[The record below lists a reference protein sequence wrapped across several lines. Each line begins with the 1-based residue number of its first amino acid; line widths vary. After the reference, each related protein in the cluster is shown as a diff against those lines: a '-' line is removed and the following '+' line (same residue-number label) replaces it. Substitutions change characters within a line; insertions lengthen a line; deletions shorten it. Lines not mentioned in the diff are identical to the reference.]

1 MNDLEVK
8 DYITKN
14 IKTINLNNL
23 TIMIKEIKTDA
34 VILDILLTNLNDIG
48 KDNLFEIIKR
58 LNDTIKIEL
67 LHLFD
72 MKEQIEL
79 IKSLNEDEN
88 KIKFIDNR
96 KYLTF
101 QTDIIASLK
110 NYENILFY
118 FNRSNSLKYKIE
130 IINLVK
136 NLKTKIKLIK
146 LIDHQYYKI
155 FILSNF
161 EPYKSMIIKNSSIAP
176 SINHENGFPDITI
189 GIELEVLNDN
199 ISLYS
204 NVATIL
210 EEFRVKEESTLS
222 NGFEIISP
230 KLNYTHEDMQKLN
243 TICNI
248 LKTCG
253 FYTSNSCGGHI
264 HIGIDCINNVEQIFT
279 LLYIYCNCE
288 NIFYLISNKEG
299 SKPRR
304 QVKIYASKIKKI
316 YELAIRKKDFEN
328 VGQDIEKLLKKLKK
342 INFERYKG
350 LNINTNIRTI
360 EFRIPNGEINFYELF
375 CNIKLFV
382 HLIQVSCKIPYLDEN
397 DKRNSDLA
405 LLRKNITEE
414 EKLELLLDILFTDE
428 SDKMIYR
435 NRYYKNTN
443 FLSRRISNVQ
453 SLYFNKGIDFK
464 KRRLKQH

>member
-1 MNDLEVK
+1 
-8 DYITKN
+8 
-14 IKTINLNNL
+14 
-23 TIMIKEIKTDA
+23 
-34 VILDILLTNLNDIG
+34 
-48 KDNLFEIIKR
+48 
-58 LNDTIKIEL
+58 
-67 LHLFD
+67 
-72 MKEQIEL
+72 MKEQLEL
-79 IKSLNEDEN
+79 IKSLDEDKN
-88 KIKFIDNR
+88 KLKFIDDK

-110 NYENILFY
+110 KYENILFY

-130 IINLVK
+130 IINLVAD
-136 NLKTKIKLIK
+136 LKIKIKLIK

-161 EPYKSMIIKNSSIAP
+161 EPYKSMIIKNSSILP
-176 SINHENGFPDITI
+176 SINYEDISSNITI

-204 NVATIL
+204 DVSTIL
-210 EEFRVKEESTLS
+210 EEFRIKEESSLS
-222 NGFEIISP
+222 NGFEIVSP
-230 KLNYTHEDMQKLN
+230 KLSYTHEDMQKLN

-304 QVKIYASKIKKI
+304 QVKIYASKIKKL
-316 YELAIRKKDFEN
+316 YELAIRKKDFEDI
-328 VGQDIEKLLKKLKK
+328 GQNIEKLLKKLKK

-360 EFRIPNGEINFYELF
+360 EFRIPNGEINFYELIN
-375 CNIKLFV
+375 NIKLFV
-382 HLIQVSCKIPYLDEN
+382 HLMQASCEIPYLDER
-397 DKRNSDLA
+397 DEKNSKLE
-405 LLRKNITEE
+405 LLSKNISEE
-414 EKLELLLDILFTDE
+414 EKLDILLDILFTDE

-443 FLSRRISNVQ
+443 SLNRIINNIQ
-453 SLYFNKGIDFK
+453 SHYFNRGIDFK
-464 KRRLKQH
+464 KRKLRK